1 MTTSAGRTP
10 ARHSPKSLRA
20 DVTGSLRD
28 AEPRVFWLDRADR
41 PEPRPALTAPA
52 SADLIIVGGG
62 FAGLWTAVL
71 AKERDPGRD
80 VLLVEGDR
88 IGWAASGRNGGFCSA
103 SLTHGRENGARRF
116 PGEINQVDE
125 LGRRNLDEI
134 EESLRRHGIG
144 CDFERT
150 GSLSVAVEPYQ
161 VALLRDSGEPV
172 LDQSGVRSEVNS
184 PTYLAGVWNR
194 HDTALL
200 HPARLAWGLAAT
212 AERLGVRIAEETSIR
227 RIRKSASGVS
237 LTTGGGVNLTARRV
251 ALGTNAF
258 PSLLRRTRLYTVPVY
273 DYVLV
278 TEPLSASQLASVG
291 WRNRQGVDDIANQF
305 HYYRL
310 TPDNRILWGGYDAVY
325 HYGRHVRP
333 RYEQRPPTFAKL
345 AGHFF
350 VTFPQLE
357 GIRFTHRWAGAIDT
371 CTRFF
376 AFHGTALDG
385 RVAYVQG
392 FTGLGVA
399 ATRFGAQVMLDQ
411 LDGQQTARTSL
422 GLVRRRPLPFPPEPF
437 AYVGIQL
444 TRAALAAADR
454 SEGHRN
460 LWLRVL
466 DRLGLGFDS

>member
-1 MTTSAGRTP
+1 MATEMMAAEAVS
-10 ARHSPKSLRA
+10 
-20 DVTGSLRD
+20 SLRD
-28 AEPRVFWLDRADR
+28 AEPASFWLDRTDR
-41 PEPRPALTAPA
+41 PEPRPPLTAPA
-52 SADLIIVGGG
+52 SADLVIVGGG

-80 VLLVEGDR
+80 VLLLEGDR
-88 IGWAASGRNGGFCSA
+88 IAWAASGRNGGFCSA

-116 PGEINQVDE
+116 PAEIDQVDE

-134 EESLRRHGIG
+134 EESLVRHGID

-161 VALLRDSGEPV
+161 AAMLEASGEPV
-172 LDQSGVRSEVNS
+172 LDQSEVRAEVNS
-184 PTYLAGVWNR
+184 PTYLAGVWDH
-194 HDTALL
+194 HDNALL

-212 AERLGVRIAEETSIR
+212 AERLGVRIAEATAVRQIR
-227 RIRKSASGVS
+227 RLGA
-237 LTTGGGVNLTARRV
+237 GVNLTTERGPTVRANRV

-258 PSLLRRTRLYTVPVY
+258 PSLIARTRLYTVPVY

-278 TEPLSASQLASVG
+278 TEPLSASQLDSVG
-291 WRNRQGVDDIANQF
+291 WRNRQGVDDVANQF

-325 HYGRHVRP
+325 HYGRKIRP
-333 RYEQRPPTFAKL
+333 EYERRPQTFQRL
-345 AGHFF
+345 AQHFF
-350 VTFPQLE
+350 ATFPQLA

-376 AFHGTALDG
+376 AFHGTAHGG

-392 FTGLGVA
+392 FTGLGVG
-399 ATRFGAQVMLDQ
+399 ATRFAAQVMLDQ
-411 LDGQQTARTSL
+411 LSGRATERTAL

-437 AYVGIQL
+437 AYAGIQL

-454 SEGHRN
+454 NEGRRN
-460 LWLRVL
+460 LWLRAL
-466 DRLGLGFDS
+466 DGLGVGFDS

>member
-1 MTTSAGRTP
+1 VTTSAGRTP

-200 HPARLAWGLAAT
+200 HPTRLAWGLAAT

-333 RYEQRPPTFAKL
+333 RYEQRPQTFAKL

-454 SEGHRN
+454 SEGRRN